1 MRGFGRSA
9 LAVIGGTA
17 LLAAALGV
25 VAVSRAN
32 ADTAATFAATL
43 TGAQEVPP
51 NSSPAVGVALVQI
64 EGTRITYQVNVSNT
78 ANIVAAHIHLGQPG
92 VAGPIVLTLQTPTP
106 LKGAFTG
113 TLAFA
118 TVINPPLEG
127 PLAGQPI
134 SALLDQ
140 IAAGNAYV
148 NVHTN
153 DAIPPANTG
162 PGDFPGGEVRG
173 QLGPAA
179 AGTPPPAGGPIPP
192 TVDSGALRPGAERGR
207 GR

>member
-9 LAVIGGTA
+9 LAVIGGA
-17 LLAAALGV
+17 VLLAAALAV
-25 VAVSRAN
+25 VAVTRAN

-43 TGAQEVPP
+43 TGAQETPP
-51 NSSPAVGVALVQI
+51 NSSPAMGIALVQI

-78 ANIVAAHIHLGQPG
+78 ANIVAAHIHLGKPG

-106 LKGAFTG
+106 IKGSFTG

-118 TVINPPLEG
+118 TLVNPPLEG
-127 PLAGQPI
+127 PLAGQPF

-140 IAAGNAYV
+140 IAAGNAYI

-153 DAIPPANTG
+153 DAIPPGNTG
-162 PGDFPGGEVRG
+162 PGDFPGGEIRG

-179 AGTPPPAGGPIPP
+179 PGTSPPTGGPIPP
-192 TVDSGALRPGAERGR
+192 TVDASVGRGR
-207 GR
+207 GRGRGR